1 MQTDIVSVCVCSHPL
16 AHSHKCPQWPGL
28 GCGQSWKLGTQ
39 SRPLLCIAATHV
51 YSVYHCCLVQYVLA
65 ESWTQERSQD
75 LNAGIRD
82 ASVPRSILLAGPD
95 DSFWLF
101 LIKLNSSDDILC
113 LFVYFVPLIVYP
125 MLRPSVCPSNNPSQ
139 LSSLCVY
146 EWLLL
151 HVHFVYKETV
161 DSNSIFHQQAVSLSS
176 TSSLR
181 LRGLSHE
188 A

>member
-1 MQTDIVSVCVCSHPL
+1 MCVFTPTGSLPQIPTMTRTGLWSELEAGDPIQASAVHCSNPCVL
-16 AHSHKCPQWPGL
+16 NLS
-28 GCGQSWKLGTQ
+28 
-39 SRPLLCIAATHV
+39 LLP
-51 YSVYHCCLVQYVLA
+51 VQYVLA

-113 LFVYFVPLIVYP
+113 FFVYFVPLIVYP